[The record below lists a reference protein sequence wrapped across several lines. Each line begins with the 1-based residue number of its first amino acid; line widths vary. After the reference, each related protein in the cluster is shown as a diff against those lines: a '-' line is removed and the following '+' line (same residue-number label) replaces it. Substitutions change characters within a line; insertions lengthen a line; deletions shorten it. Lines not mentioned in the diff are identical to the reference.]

1 MLMNVRGKG
10 IRKDMHRC
18 PLNKRMRTI
27 TKTSVFFAVED
38 IAVQYIVLLAR
49 TYKGIS
55 VLQTSK
61 RKNFNETLM

>member
-1 MLMNVRGKG
+1 MEFNQLLSTTQYLK
-10 IRKDMHRC
+10 IQEAK
-18 PLNKRMRTI
+18 LMRTI
-27 TKTSVFFAVED
+27 TKTFVFFAVED

>member
-1 MLMNVRGKG
+1 
-10 IRKDMHRC
+10 
-18 PLNKRMRTI
+18 MRTI
-27 TKTSVFFAVED
+27 TKTSVFFVVED

>member
-1 MLMNVRGKG
+1 
-10 IRKDMHRC
+10 
-18 PLNKRMRTI
+18 MRTI